1 MVQIKRVINSIRKL
15 SKRKKILYGL
25 TIILLLFVTVFLYIS
40 FSSSTEDNAHN
51 PGSYDII
58 TYSTEKPS
66 EKAVKN
72 YTVPPDMPWKINL
85 KSIQRDGYIQ
95 PVGIDQHGDIAVPSN
110 VLMAG
115 WYINSVKPGDAG
127 LSIVTGHRDGRI
139 RPGIF
144 RHIGNLK
151 KGDAFEIT
159 YGDGS
164 IRKFEVVD
172 VRIKSI
178 EDTYELMYEKR
189 EDIERQLNL
198 IGCTGTYDK
207 DAATYDKRITIISE
221 GTM

>member
-1 MVQIKRVINSIRKL
+1 MVKIKKVLSSIKKL
-15 SKRKKILYGL
+15 SRRKKILYGL
-25 TIILLLFVTVFLYIS
+25 LALILLSSTIILYLFFFPSAQRIEY
-40 FSSSTEDNAHN
+40 N
-51 PGSYDII
+51 PDSYDIV
-58 TYSTEKPS
+58 TYSTDKPS
-66 EKAVKN
+66 EKAVRD

-115 WYINSVKPGDAG
+115 WYINSVKPGEVG